1 MGNLYLPKKKFCQ
14 IAVMK
19 GLLESSTIRAASC
32 NSQREIFLG
41 KHPRLIAI
49 KKINRFGRIVL
60 DKKDEKLV
68 LDLGWF
74 SNNGK
79 TLAE

>member
-1 MGNLYLPKKKFCQ
+1 MVLGAPNDYPKRN
-14 IAVMK
+14 I
-19 GLLESSTIRAASC
+19 SS
-32 NSQREIFLG
+32 G

-74 SNNGK
+74 FK
-79 TLAE
+79 